1 MIRDDGKGSALD
13 HGLNALAALFGL
25 DSSEKQPEVRSGA
38 PKPPARRPCNCTGR
52 RNPLPPMPGLRK
64 DR

>member
-1 MIRDDGKGSALD
+1 MIRDDGKSALD
-13 HGLNALAALFGL
+13 HGLNALAALLGL
-25 DSSEKQPEVRSGA
+25 DGDGHEEQPVRGA

-64 DR
+64 GR